1 MENYSEF
8 VHRALEQLGT
18 LRAQGEREAEENKA
32 TLTRRAAYLIHQVN
46 PNIGLLRKETGNN
59 VMGLSVDLILDRTN
73 GEFADIASDVD
84 DGDGF
89 RRTTAVFLP
98 KHDPALMPRWVQP
111 TAALAGLAE
120 PSHPEPQTTTQ
131 PQTTTTHPQ
140 TTTPQ
145 NPLVLAAAQALLR
158 EATVR
163 FDAIDARLSSLEASL
178 RRSANVQDQT
188 LEAVTRAL
196 GVIQHLGTV
205 PRP

>member
-1 MENYSEF
+1 MRWWRCRRRNTL
-8 VHRALEQLGT
+8 ALKPV
-18 LRAQGEREAEENKA
+18 EAEENKA
-32 TLTRRAAYLIHQVN
+32 RLTRRAAYLIHQVN

-89 RRTTAVFLP
+89 RRTTAVFIP

-111 TAALAGLAE
+111 T
-120 PSHPEPQTTTQ
+120 P
-131 PQTTTTHPQ
+131 
-140 TTTPQ
+140 
-145 NPLVLAAAQALLR
+145 LLR
-158 EATVR
+158 EANVR

-178 RRSANVQDQT
+178 RHSVRVQEQT
-188 LEAVTRAL
+188 FETVTRAL
-196 GVIQHLGTV
+196 AVIEHLGAV

>member
-18 LRAQGEREAEENKA
+18 LRVQGEREAEENKA
-32 TLTRRAAYLIHQVN
+32 RLTRRAAYLIHQAN

-89 RRTTAVFLP
+89 RRTTAVFIP
-98 KHDPALMPRWVQP
+98 KHDPALIPRWVQP
-111 TAALAGLAE
+111 TPALAGLEE

-131 PQTTTTHPQ
+131 PHTTI
-140 TTTPQ
+140 PQ

-158 EATVR
+158 EANVR

-178 RRSANVQDQT
+178 RRSATVQDQT
-188 LEAVTRAL
+188 LEAVTRAIA
-196 GVIQHLGTV
+196 VIEHLGAA
-205 PRP
+205 PRH

>member
-1 MENYSEF
+1 MENYTEF

-18 LRAQGEREAEENKA
+18 LRSQGEREAEENKA
-32 TLTRRAAYLIHQVN
+32 RLTRRAAYLIHQAN

-89 RRTTAVFLP
+89 RRTTAMFMP
-98 KHDPALMPRWVQP
+98 NHDPALIPRWVQP
-111 TAALAGLAE
+111 TAALAGVEQA
-120 PSHPEPQTTTQ
+120 SHPEPQTTT
-131 PQTTTTHPQ
+131 PQTPV
-140 TTTPQ
+140 
-145 NPLVLAAAQALLR
+145 VLAAAQALIQ
-158 EATVR
+158 EANVR
-163 FDAIDARLSSLEASL
+163 FDAIDARLSALEASL
-178 RRSANVQDQT
+178 RRTAKVQDQT

-196 GVIQHLGTV
+196 AVLEHLGAA